1 MPATDSV
8 EDTPREYTAHT
19 DRLRR
24 NTATEYTKNTEVLRH
39 LLTVFIRVYPCYL
52 CLSVFIRGRLHPWPC
67 SSVFFRG
74 GPMSVAVHFRGP
86 IRWTLS
92 GNGRIRE
99 DWDRGGH
106 GRRAPAARALRRGV
120 RCLRAESAGA
130 AAEDHMAI
138 EERLISTS
146 RGEIAW
152 LEAGRGWPLVLLH
165 GFPLSAA
172 MWRPQLEAV
181 PQGWRFIAP
190 DFRGFGRTPLG
201 SEPLSVAA
209 QAADVGALMD
219 ALEIEEA
226 IVGGL
231 SMGGYVAF
239 AMFRDEPGRI
249 TALVLA
255 DTRAP
260 ADSPE
265 GRVGRARMRETL
277 AQHGPRAV
285 ADQMLPKLLSP
296 SASPALVAQ
305 VRAMIE
311 SADPQAIDAAIQSLL
326 NRPDSTP
333 DLPRISRGTLIL
345 VGED

>member
-1 MPATDSV
+1 
-8 EDTPREYTAHT
+8 
-19 DRLRR
+19 
-24 NTATEYTKNTEVLRH
+24 
-39 LLTVFIRVYPCYL
+39 
-52 CLSVFIRGRLHPWPC
+52 
-67 SSVFFRG
+67 
-74 GPMSVAVHFRGP
+74 
-86 IRWTLS
+86 
-92 GNGRIRE
+92 
-99 DWDRGGH
+99 
-106 GRRAPAARALRRGV
+106 
-120 RCLRAESAGA
+120 
-130 AAEDHMAI
+130 MAI

-249 TALVLA
+249 TALILA
-255 DTRAP
+255 DTRAA
-260 ADSPE
+260 ADSAE
-265 GRVGRARMRETL
+265 GRMGRARMREAL

-296 SASPALVAQ
+296 AAPPALVAE

-311 SADPQAIDAAIQSLL
+311 SADPRAIDAAILSLL

-333 DLPRISRGTLIL
+333 DLPNISRGTLIV
-345 VGED
+345 VGADDVVTPPADAEALHRGILRSTMTVIPRAGHLSNLEQPEAFSRALADFLLAHL